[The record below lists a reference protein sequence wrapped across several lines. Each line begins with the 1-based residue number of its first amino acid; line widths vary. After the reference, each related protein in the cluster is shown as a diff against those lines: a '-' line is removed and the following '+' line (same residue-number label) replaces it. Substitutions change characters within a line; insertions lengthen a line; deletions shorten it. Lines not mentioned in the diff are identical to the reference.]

1 MDRMKRIV
9 HWGLL
14 LWKRLYKKPS
24 FVVLLLLIPVLVFGY
39 GRASQEDSGL
49 ITVALASEVAP
60 VEPLTQAIWQ
70 ELMES
75 NVVRYILC
83 DTPEQARS
91 LVAKD
96 QADVAWIFME
106 DLEGKIYTFAADRTR
121 KNAFV
126 TVVEPE
132 DRVLLKLAREILSGV
147 MFSHCS
153 EAVYLQYIRQNVPE
167 LSDVTDEQLLS
178 YYHSVELEEGLFV
191 FSDIQGNVTQ
201 QQEDQEHYLL
211 TPVRG
216 MLAVIMVLA
225 GLATAMYYS
234 CDLRQGTFAW
244 VPQRWLWTVELGC
257 QMITAVNIG
266 VAALLSLGLTG
277 QLNALPGELAA
288 ALLYSL
294 CVSGFAMLLR
304 RIAGGIR
311 GTAMV
316 TPLLVVAMLAIC
328 PIFINIKELRLLQ
341 MAFPPTYYVNA
352 LANGSFFGPMALY
365 VAGLLLLCL
374 LIDRCTAIK
383 AMR

>member
-1 MDRMKRIV
+1 MDRVKCIGR
-9 HWGLL
+9 WGLL
-14 LWKRLYKKPS
+14 LWKRLYKKAS
-24 FVVLLLLIPVLVFGY
+24 FVALLLLIPVLVFGY
-39 GRASQEDSGL
+39 GRVSQEDSGL
-49 ITVALASEVAP
+49 ITVALASEAAP

-75 NVVRYILC
+75 NVVRYIVC

-96 QADVAWIFME
+96 RADVAWIFME

-126 TVVEPE
+126 TIVEPK

-153 EAVYLQYIRQNVPE
+153 EAVYLQYIRKNVPE

-178 YYHSVELEEGLFV
+178 YYHNVELEEGLFV
-191 FSDIQGNVTQ
+191 FSDIQGNVTP
-201 QQEDQEHYLL
+201 QQEQEHYLL

-216 MLAVIMVLA
+216 MLAVVMVLA

-234 CDLRQGTFAW
+234 HDLRQGTFAW
-244 VPQRWLWTVELGC
+244 VPQRWLWAVELGC

-266 VAALLSLGLTG
+266 AAALLSLGLTG
-277 QLNALPGELAA
+277 QLNGMIAELAA

-294 CVSGFAMLLR
+294 CVSGFAMVLR

-328 PIFINIKELRLLQ
+328 PIFINIKQLRLLQ

-352 LANGSFFGPMALY
+352 LVDGSFFGPMALY
-365 VAGLLLLCL
+365 AAGLLLLCL
-374 LIDRCTAIK
+374 LIDRCAAMK
-383 AMR
+383 ALR

>member
-1 MDRMKRIV
+1 MDRMKCIAR
-9 HWGLL
+9 WGLL
-14 LWKRLYKKPS
+14 LWKRLYKKVS

-39 GRASQEDSGL
+39 GRVSQEDSGL
-49 ITVALASEVAP
+49 ITVALASEAAP

-96 QADVAWIFME
+96 RADVAWIFME
-106 DLEGKIYTFAADRTR
+106 DLEGKIYTFAADRAR

-126 TVVEPE
+126 TIVEPK

-153 EAVYLQYIRQNVPE
+153 EAVYLQYIRENVPE

-178 YYHSVELEEGLFV
+178 YYHNVELEEGLFV
-191 FSDIQGNVTQ
+191 FSDIQGNVTP
-201 QQEDQEHYLL
+201 QQEQEHYLL

-216 MLAVIMVLA
+216 MLAVVMVLA

-234 CDLRQGTFAW
+234 QDLRQGTFAW
-244 VPQRWLWTVELGC
+244 VPQRWLWAVELGC

-266 VAALLSLGLTG
+266 AAALLSLGLTG
-277 QLNALPGELAA
+277 QLNGMIAELAA

-294 CVSGFAMLLR
+294 CVSGFAMVVR

-316 TPLLVVAMLAIC
+316 TPLLVVAMLAVC
-328 PIFINIKELRLLQ
+328 PIFINLKQLRLLQ

-352 LANGSFFGPMALY
+352 LVDGSFFGPMALY
-365 VAGLLLLCL
+365 AAGLLLLCL
-374 LIDRCTAIK
+374 LIDRCAAMK